1 MRTKASY
8 AFKNYLRFNYV
19 WKRLKEKESAVHYS
33 FRHSHSKRAHQ
44 VYKSSDTKVAELRDI
59 QFLFI
64 TLLILS
70 GAHMEI
76 ENQIEDPSY
85 SKF

>member
-1 MRTKASY
+1 
-8 AFKNYLRFNYV
+8 
-19 WKRLKEKESAVHYS
+19 
-33 FRHSHSKRAHQ
+33 RHSHSKRAHQ
-44 VYKSSDTKVAELRDI
+44 IYKSSDTKVAELRDI